1 MEAAQRTENNH
12 KWTSDL
18 RVCYKS
24 KGGATEK
31 VVRNPLVIAQAF
43 LPSVPRFKSH
53 WKVRNKT
60 AFSTAMTMCL
70 VAKSRV
76 IFVIAVKDIAL
87 TYLHYHGQDLRLH
100 YVHTLVQ
107 IQSVCYD
114 SWARIS
120 QYTVQVYASP
130 SWCIFSHCLYSAEYK
145 HIRGSTLPSLPP
157 SLWGWEAAQPMEAAK
172 GGEQPHA
179 PDAMSK

>member
-1 MEAAQRTENNH
+1 MSVSKQHGVFHQTKREGVEAVQRTENNH

-31 VVRNPLVIAQAF
+31 VVGNPLVIAQAF

-70 VAKSRV
+70 VAKPRV
-76 IFVIAVKDIAL
+76 IFVTVQDL
-87 TYLHYHGQDLRLH
+87 TYLHYHRQDLRFH
-100 YVHTLVQ
+100 YVCTLDQ

-114 SWARIS
+114 SRSRIS

-130 SWCIFSHCLYSAEYK
+130 SWCTFSHCLYSAE
-145 HIRGSTLPSLPP
+145 
-157 SLWGWEAAQPMEAAK
+157 
-172 GGEQPHA
+172 
-179 PDAMSK
+179 